1 MRPLV
6 IVPTYNERD
15 NLPVLAEALLRIPAL
30 RLLVVDDQS
39 PDGTGEVAD
48 QLAREAPTR
57 VSVLHRTGP
66 RGLGASYVAGMQ
78 RALTTDATE
87 ICQMDADLSH
97 RPADLERLLAHSATT
112 DADLVIGSRYVPGGT
127 IENWPRH
134 RLLLSNFANRYV
146 RTILDLPV
154 RDCTSGFRCW
164 RRRALAE
171 IPLEQI
177 ASDGYA
183 FLVELTWM
191 AAGAGHRIAEVPITF
206 VDRREGASKMS
217 TTVMIESALM
227 PWKLARRS
235 RVR

>member
-1 MRPLV
+1 
-6 IVPTYNERD
+6 
-15 NLPVLAEALLRIPAL
+15 
-30 RLLVVDDQS
+30 
-39 PDGTGEVAD
+39 
-48 QLAREAPTR
+48 
-57 VSVLHRTGP
+57 
-66 RGLGASYVAGMQ
+66 
-78 RALTTDATE
+78 
-87 ICQMDADLSH
+87 
-97 RPADLERLLAHSATT
+97 LEHLLAHSATT

-127 IENWPRH
+127 IENWPRR

-164 RRRALAE
+164 RRRALTE

-177 ASDGYA
+177 VSDGYA

-191 AAGAGHRIAEVPITF
+191 AARAGHRIAEVPITF